1 MIIDDIMTRLKAL
14 VPALK
19 GRVDGAAAL
28 AALLA
33 TGALP
38 KSTPC
43 AHVLPAGVTGRAD
56 NPLVGI
62 YRQQIDRLFAVV
74 LTIDSHDRDGARGLT
89 EAETLIEAI
98 HLALLGW
105 TPPSLASQGVPHVF
119 RLRTTSLSRFED
131 GKAVYQTIIAIED
144 QVRILT

>member
-1 MIIDDIMTRLKAL
+1 MIIEDIIARLKAT
-14 VPALK
+14 VPALR

-33 TGALP
+33 AGALP
-38 KSTPC
+38 KATPC
-43 AHVLPAGVTGRAD
+43 AHVLPAGITGRAE
-56 NPLVGI
+56 NPLVGV

-74 LTIDSHDRDGARGLT
+74 LTIDSHDRDGSRGLA

-105 TPPSLASQGVPHVF
+105 SPPSLAGQGVPHVF

-131 GKAVYQTIIAIED
+131 GQAVYQTIVAIED
-144 QVRILT
+144 QVRILS